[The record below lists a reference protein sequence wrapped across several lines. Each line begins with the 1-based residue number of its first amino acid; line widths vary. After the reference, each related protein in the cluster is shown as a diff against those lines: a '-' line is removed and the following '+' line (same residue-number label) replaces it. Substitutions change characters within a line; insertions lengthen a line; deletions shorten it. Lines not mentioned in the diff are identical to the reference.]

1 VKEGSEHHLLVIR
14 LSALGDV
21 AMCVPAILA
30 FLKNYPEWRISVVTK
45 KPFSVLFEQI
55 PGVEVFIADTRGRH
69 KGLRGLWRLSRE
81 LRALQPARIADLHNV
96 LRTRLVGLFL
106 IASGIPL
113 RRLDKG
119 RAEKRGLTAARKKN
133 WAPLKSTHQR
143 YADVFRALGLPF
155 EFTDRDVLPRE
166 PWPAS
171 LKALQPSEGLRKI
184 GIAPFAAH
192 SGKCYPEQL
201 MKEVIDLLDKNDTCR
216 LFLFGGGTSESE
228 RLARWESQCRHCVSV
243 AGKGSLSEEL
253 ALISNLDLMVSMD
266 SGNGHLAAMYG
277 VPVITLWGVTHPYCG
292 FAPFGQPESHGLLSD
307 RQKYP
312 RIPTSVYGNKVPPGY
327 DKSMETIPPDRVYGL
342 IQEILAEIQGN
353 QARTTGESDR
363 K

>member
-1 VKEGSEHHLLVIR
+1 
-14 LSALGDV
+14 
-21 AMCVPAILA
+21 MCIPVMLA
-30 FLKNYPEWRISVVTK
+30 FRRTYPQWRITFVTK
-45 KPFSVLFEQI
+45 KPYGPLFSRI
-55 PGVEVFIADTRGRH
+55 PGVEVFVADTGDRH

-81 LRALQPARIADLHNV
+81 LKACQPTRIADLHNV

-106 IASGIPL
+106 LGSGITID
-113 RRLDKG
+113 RLNKG
-119 RAEKRGLTAARKKN
+119 RVGKKRLTAARKKD

-143 YADVFRALGLPF
+143 YADVLRALGLPV
-155 EFTDRDVLPRE
+155 EISEEDHLERE

-171 LKALQPSEGLRKI
+171 MKALQPPEGWLKI

-192 SGKCYPEQL
+192 AGKCYPEEM
-201 MKEVIDLLDKNDTCR
+201 MKEVIGLLEKGAAR
-216 LFLFGGGTSESE
+216 RIFLFGGGKLEAE
-228 RLARWESQCRHCVSV
+228 RLAGWEAEYQNCISV

-277 VPVITLWGVTHPYCG
+277 VPVITLWGVTHPYAG
-292 FAPFGQPESHGLLSD
+292 FAPFGQPESHWLTAD
-307 RQKYP
+307 RQKFP

-327 DKSMETIPPDRVYGL
+327 EKAMETIPPDRVHAL
-342 IQEILAEIQGN
+342 ITEILAER
-353 QARTTGESDR
+353 QAFQAKTTGESDR